1 MISAVL
7 DEPELGTV
15 LSSFV
20 LDDDLRQDVKDKLQ
34 LFLQKL
40 TESARLV
47 VIKWNPSEL
56 LWKSIISLILVI
68 Y

>member
-7 DEPELGTV
+7 HEPELGTV

-56 LWKSIISLILVI
+56 LWKSIINLILVI

>member
-56 LWKSIISLILVI
+56 LWKSVINLILVI

>member
-56 LWKSIISLILVI
+56 LWKSIINLILVI